1 MKRGSARARCR
12 TANGDDGRRCG
23 ARRDAGVGAF
33 DAEHVCAPT
42 GPSAA
47 TLWSPETALA
57 AMAHGG
63 DTAPD
68 DGGEKRRPR
77 QRHGTESRGESGQG
91 RALAHH
97 SSTRLVGEVG
107 GSPET
112 TESTTK
118 LDDGDAVFRRWR
130 RNDGFPSSGTR
141 GGGRGRRDAASG
153 HGDASEEALNGGN
166 GRQRRDL
173 GFRHSGSFLG
183 AESE

>member
-1 MKRGSARARCR
+1 MKGLSARARCR

-42 GPSAA
+42 GTSAA

-77 QRHGTESRGESGQG
+77 RRHGTESIGENGQG
-91 RALAHH
+91 RALAH
-97 SSTRLVGEVG
+97 READGEVGEVG

-112 TESTTK
+112 EESAT
-118 LDDGDAVFRRWR
+118 
-130 RNDGFPSSGTR
+130 NSGR
-141 GGGRGRRDAASG
+141 CIY
-153 HGDASEEALNGGN
+153 GN
-166 GRQRRDL
+166 SVMATQRR
-173 GFRHSGSFLG
+173 RSAKRSS
-183 AESE
+183 AWM